1 MKKFKFNLSDD
12 AVQKKLSPFASVVL
26 GFMVGFVVLF
36 LLGYNPVEGFTY
48 LFQGGFK
55 GILSGNFKQ
64 FGNGLLQMTP
74 LVLTG
79 LSVAFAFRTGLF
91 NIGVTGQMLVGGF
104 MAVYLGATLDLPRFI
119 HLPVAVI
126 GAMIAG
132 GVWAIVP
139 GLLKAKFKIHEVVT
153 SIMMNYIALWGVQY
167 AVKVLIPGKYSTE
180 SATILETAS
189 LKTEWMTSFF
199 SGSAVNLGLILAII
213 ACFIVWFILEKTT
226 FGY

>member
-91 NIGVTGQMLVGGF
+91 NIGVTGQMLVG
-104 MAVYLGATLDLPRFI
+104 
-119 HLPVAVI
+119 
-126 GAMIAG
+126 
-132 GVWAIVP
+132 
-139 GLLKAKFKIHEVVT
+139 
-153 SIMMNYIALWGVQY
+153 
-167 AVKVLIPGKYSTE
+167 
-180 SATILETAS
+180 
-189 LKTEWMTSFF
+189 
-199 SGSAVNLGLILAII
+199 
-213 ACFIVWFILEKTT
+213 
-226 FGY
+226 

>member
-36 LLGYNPVEGFTY
+36 LLAYNPVEGFTY

-91 NIGVTGQMLVGGF
+91 NMGVTGQMLVG
-104 MAVYLGATLDLPRFI
+104 
-119 HLPVAVI
+119 
-126 GAMIAG
+126 
-132 GVWAIVP
+132 
-139 GLLKAKFKIHEVVT
+139 
-153 SIMMNYIALWGVQY
+153 
-167 AVKVLIPGKYSTE
+167 
-180 SATILETAS
+180 
-189 LKTEWMTSFF
+189 
-199 SGSAVNLGLILAII
+199 
-213 ACFIVWFILEKTT
+213 
-226 FGY
+226 